1 MLTGIGIPSETMFGR
16 ENSDYIE
23 LVFQQ
28 NIQKMLVS
36 YHSGMIGKNSYS
48 LIFQDRKVFIG
59 LLGTYN
65 YLLLLCLTKESTA

>member
-36 YHSGMIGKNSYS
+36 YHSGMIGKIAIRLFS
-48 LIFQDRKVFIG
+48 G
-59 LLGTYN
+59 
-65 YLLLLCLTKESTA
+65 